1 MGRGTIPRSGYGSF
15 VNAKI
20 KPGMK
25 TDLGSRLAKLQG
37 QMRGLAAMVEDE
49 RDPTEILT
57 LIAAIRAALD
67 GVGGML
73 LTGQVEAA
81 LSGGDLSREEV
92 AERVQ
97 CVRTALKRFVS

>member
-1 MGRGTIPRSGYGSF
+1 
-15 VNAKI
+15 
-20 KPGMK
+20 MK

-37 QMRGLAAMVEDE
+37 QMRGLATMIEDE

-97 CVRTALKRFVS
+97 CVRIALKRFVS